1 MSSSTPP
8 RPLALALARALALL
22 PLGLS
27 ACNGG
32 SAKRNI
38 QGTGPRAAPKLD
50 PVKPQ
55 ARREFEA
62 ALRALRLGGPE
73 APETAR
79 ARFEAAVEIDG
90 KLWEGWHDLGVLRA
104 QDGDD
109 DGAVAAFEKALA
121 VNPAHAPTRLARAE
135 SLRRLG
141 KVKDARA
148 DYEATL
154 RETAD
159 DDPMRR
165 DAAARLASLLRDAGN
180 FDDAI
185 DVLRDTLRVS
195 GANSRVYTELCLIYM
210 AQNREELAVLV
221 IGRAIE
227 LDAKDP
233 AVYNALA
240 LLYLRQGK
248 AQEAFD
254 RFDHA
259 TSLDP
264 TYIDARFNK
273 ASVLLDAGDYTRAK
287 QELETLLTKA
297 PEDWAAQ
304 VSLGVAWRGLKDNAA
319 AKKKFELVIDKA
331 PRRSRAR
338 GDALWNLAVLKSDFL
353 DDNAGAKGDL
363 ERFLQDAG
371 TSHPK
376 RQAAEQK
383 RKELGI

>member
-1 MSSSTPP
+1 MSRARIT
-8 RPLALALARALALL
+8 ALAIAATVA
-22 PLGLS
+22 LGLG
-27 ACNGG
+27 ACGG
-32 SAKRNI
+32 GGTTRRI
-38 QGTGPRAAPKLD
+38 QTTGPRPAPKLD

-73 APETAR
+73 APATAR
-79 ARFEAAVEIDG
+79 ARFEAALAIDG
-90 KLWEGWHDLGVLRA
+90 KLWEAWHDLGVLKA

-109 DGAVAAFEKALA
+109 EGAIAAFEKALA
-121 VNPAHAPTRLARAE
+121 INPAHAPTRLARAE
-135 SLRRLG
+135 SQRRAG
-141 KVKDARA
+141 RSKEARA
-148 DYEATL
+148 DYEAVL
-154 RETAD
+154 RETAE
-159 DDPMRR
+159 DDPLRR
-165 DAAARLASLLRDAGN
+165 DAAARMASLLRDGGS
-180 FDDAI
+180 FDDAVE
-185 DVLRDTLRVS
+185 VLRDTLRVA

-210 AQNREELAVLV
+210 AQGREELAALV
-221 IGRAIE
+221 IGKAIE

-233 AVYNALA
+233 AAYNALA

-254 RFDHA
+254 RFDYA

-264 TYIDARFNK
+264 SYIDARFNK

-287 QELETLLTKA
+287 QELETIVQKA
-297 PEDWAAQ
+297 PEDWAAH
-304 VSLGVAWRGLKDNAA
+304 VALGVAWRGLKDNAA
-319 AKKKFELVIDKA
+319 ARKKFELVIDKA

-353 DDNAGAKGDL
+353 EDNAGAKADL

-371 TSHPK
+371 TGHPK

>member
-1 MSSSTPP
+1 MT
-8 RPLALALARALALL
+8 RAGTLLAATAAVAVM
-22 PLGLS
+22 LG
-27 ACNGG
+27 ACGG
-32 SAKRNI
+32 GTATRRI
-38 QGTGPRAAPKLD
+38 QSTGPRAAPKLD

-109 DGAVAAFEKALA
+109 DRAVAAFDKALA

-141 KVKDARA
+141 RTKEARA

-154 RETAD
+154 RETAE
-159 DDPMRR
+159 DDPLRR
-165 DAAARLASLLRDAGN
+165 DAAARMASLLRDDGK
-180 FDDAI
+180 FEDAV
-185 DVLRDTLRVS
+185 DVLRDTLRTS
-195 GANSRVYTELCLIYM
+195 GATSRVYTELGLIYM
-210 AQNREELAVLV
+210 TQGRDELAVLV
-221 IGRAIE
+221 IGKAIE

-233 AVYNALA
+233 AAYNALA

-254 RFDHA
+254 RFDYA

-264 TYIDARFNK
+264 NYIDARFNK

-287 QELETLLTKA
+287 QELETLLDKA
-297 PEDWAAQ
+297 PDDWAAH

-319 AKKKFELVIDKA
+319 AKKKFDLVIDKS

-353 DDNAGAKGDL
+353 DDTAGAKGDL

-371 TSHPK
+371 TAHPK

>member
-1 MSSSTPP
+1 M
-8 RPLALALARALALL
+8 RPLALALALALL
-22 PLGLS
+22 PLGLGLGLS
-27 ACNGG
+27 GCSGG
-32 SAKRNI
+32 TGTRNVKS
-38 QGTGPRAAPKLD
+38 TGPREAPKLD

-73 APETAR
+73 SVETAR
-79 ARFEAAVEIDG
+79 ARFEAAVAIDG
-90 KLWEGWHDLGVLRA
+90 KLWEGYHDLGVLRA

-109 DGAVAAFEKALA
+109 DGAVTAFGKALSI
-121 VNPAHAPTRLARAE
+121 NPAHAPTRLARAE
-135 SLRRLG
+135 SMRRLG
-141 KVKDARA
+141 RVKEARA

-154 RETAD
+154 RETAE
-159 DDPMRR
+159 DDPLRR
-165 DAAARLASLLRDAGN
+165 DAAARLASLLRDNRDFEGAV
-180 FDDAI
+180 

-195 GANSRVYTELCLIYM
+195 GANARVYIELCNIYM
-210 AQNREELAVLV
+210 AQNRDDLAVLV

-227 LDAKDP
+227 LDPKDP
-233 AVYNALA
+233 TAYNALA
-240 LLYLRQGK
+240 LLYLKQGK

-254 RFDHA
+254 RFDYA

-264 TYIDARFNK
+264 GYSDARFNK

-287 QELETLLTKA
+287 QELETIIQKA
-297 PEDWAAQ
+297 PEDWAAH
-304 VSLGVAWRGLKDNAA
+304 VSLGVAWRGLKENAN

-353 DDNAGAKGDL
+353 EDTAGAKADL

-371 TSHPK
+371 TAHPK
-376 RQAAEQK
+376 RQAAELK

>member
-1 MSSSTPP
+1 MSRTP
-8 RPLALALARALALL
+8 RTLAIIALSLL
-22 PLGLS
+22 LV
-27 ACNGG
+27 ACGG
-32 SAKRNI
+32 GGGKRNI
-38 QGTGPRAAPKLD
+38 KATGPRVAPKLD

-73 APETAR
+73 AVETAR

-109 DGAVAAFEKALA
+109 DGAVTAFDRSLSI
-121 VNPAHAPTRLARAE
+121 NPAHAPTRLARAE
-135 SLRRLG
+135 SQRRLG
-141 KVKDARA
+141 KIKEARA
-148 DYEATL
+148 DYEATM
-154 RETAD
+154 RETVE
-159 DDPMRR
+159 DDPLRR
-165 DAAARLASLLRDAGN
+165 DAAARLASLLRDAKNYEG
-180 FDDAI
+180 AV
-185 DVLRDTLRVS
+185 DVLRETLRVS
-195 GANSRVYTELCLIYM
+195 GANARVYIELCNIYM
-210 AQNREELAVLV
+210 AQGRDDLAVLV

-227 LDAKDP
+227 LDPKEPSA
-233 AVYNALA
+233 YNSLA

-254 RFDHA
+254 RFDYA

-264 TYIDARFNK
+264 SYIDARFNK
-273 ASVLLDAGDYTRAK
+273 ASVLLDAGDYARAK
-287 QELETLLTKA
+287 QELETILQKA
-297 PEDWAAQ
+297 PEDWAAH
-304 VSLGVAWRGLKDNAA
+304 VALGVAWRGLKENAN
-319 AKKKFELVIDKA
+319 AKKKFELVVDKA

-353 DDNAGAKGDL
+353 EDTAGAKGDL

-371 TSHPK
+371 TAHPK

>member
-1 MSSSTPP
+1 M
-8 RPLALALARALALL
+8 RRLATIGFVLVSLA
-22 PLGLS
+22 
-27 ACNGG
+27 ACSGTGG
-32 SAKRNI
+32 KRNI
-38 QGTGPRAAPKLD
+38 QTTGPRAAPKLD

-62 ALRALRLGGPE
+62 ALRAIRLGGPE
-73 APETAR
+73 SVETAR
-79 ARFEAAVEIDG
+79 ARFESAVAIDG
-90 KLWEGWHDLGVLRA
+90 KLWEGWLDLGLLKA
-104 QDGDD
+104 QEGDH
-109 DGAVAAFEKALA
+109 DGAVAAFDRSLA

-135 SLRRLG
+135 SLRSLG
-141 KVKDARA
+141 RVKDARA
-148 DYEATL
+148 DYETTL
-154 RETAD
+154 RETAE
-159 DDPMRR
+159 DDPLRR

-180 FDDAI
+180 FDDAV

-195 GANSRVYTELCLIYM
+195 GANARVYVELCQIYM
-210 AQNREELAVLV
+210 AQNRDDLAVLV

-227 LDAKDP
+227 LDPKDP
-233 AVYNALA
+233 TAYNALA
-240 LLYLRQGK
+240 LLYLKQGK

-254 RFDHA
+254 RFDYA

-264 TYIDARFNK
+264 GYNDARFNK

-287 QELETLLTKA
+287 QELETIIGKS
-297 PEDWAAQ
+297 PDDWAAH
-304 VSLGVAWRGLKDNAA
+304 VALGVAWRGLKDNAA
-319 AKKKFELVIDKA
+319 AKKKFELVVDKA

-353 DDNAGAKGDL
+353 DDTAGAKADL

-371 TSHPK
+371 TAHPK